1 MANREALRELQ
12 SRLASRLQAARTE
25 GVQASW
31 LAVESAGKKYLFP
44 LTQSGEIFPYAA
56 TQPVP
61 YTQQWFLGV
70 ANLRGGLYGV
80 VDLASFVA
88 GRAPQQRSD
97 AGRAES
103 RLVALNSQLEVNCA
117 LLIDRLAGLRNLDA
131 FSSSSD
137 APEGSPGYFGSGYT
151 DASGAYWQEINLQA
165 LAQQPQFLS
174 ISA

>member
-12 SRLASRLQAARTE
+12 SRLATRLQAARTE

-31 LAVESAGKKYLFP
+31 LAVEAAGSRYLFP
-44 LTQSGEIFPYAA
+44 LAQSGEIFPFSS

-61 YTQQWFLGV
+61 YTQPWFLGV

-80 VDLASFVA
+80 VDLGSYVA
-88 GRAPQQRSD
+88 GRAPSVKSD

-103 RLVALNSQLEVNCA
+103 RLVALYTLLDVNCA
-117 LLIDRLAGLRNLDA
+117 LLIDRLAGLRNLDG
-131 FSSSSD
+131 FLSSTEP
-137 APEGSPGYFGSGYT
+137 PEGSPSFFGSGYT
-151 DASGAYWQEINLQA
+151 DANGAYWQEINLQA
-165 LAQQPQFLS
+165 LSQQPQFLS